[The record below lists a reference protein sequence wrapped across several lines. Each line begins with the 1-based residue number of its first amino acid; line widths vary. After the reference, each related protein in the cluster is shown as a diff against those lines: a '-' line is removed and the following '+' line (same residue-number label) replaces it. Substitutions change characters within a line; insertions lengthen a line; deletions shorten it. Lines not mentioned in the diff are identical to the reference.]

1 MLFRF
6 FKPKWQSQKAE
17 VRLRAIED
25 ISLNTPESNSILE
38 TLAQSDPD
46 LGVRQA
52 ATARLDNLA
61 LLISISQKEQHDA
74 IARSARDRLC
84 CLVVDQH
91 HTSLNT
97 RQQAVDCLQS
107 VNLLTHVVLKASEKE
122 LQLYALNALDDQ
134 DALATIIRS
143 SSLAQLRLEAAHKV
157 NDPSLLDTLSKE
169 TLGRDKGVSRVLRNK
184 LSEIQSAKQ
193 QQEARNQRCEALC
206 EALQQLAGG
215 EYFPQYGAKLNAL
228 AYEWVNLK
236 SSASTSQQL
245 RAQDAIA
252 TSTAREDEVQRARI
266 ADQEAKQKA
275 EATRQAQEALTLKL
289 RDCASTLIQT
299 AAQNTIPTVAS
310 ADTYEQ
316 INNEWQALGADPARD
331 RNAHKQFQ
339 SELDRCQQL
348 VRATNIIRDQQSTIE
363 TLESEQTSA
372 ETLSSRQLEKHVR
385 QCRAL
390 TKEIDWPRAENKAA
404 ILRTLESCRKR
415 AEQVLKQRQQESESR
430 FKHLEDELDA
440 LEHAINE
447 GQSKNAVR
455 LQKQLEQQFTTLGK
469 SAPRT
474 LERKLKNLCAQ
485 LNELQQWQG
494 YAVSPKKEALCA
506 EMEALIGS
514 ETPAQQLAN
523 KIRELQQ
530 QWRSLDATDPVHSH
544 SLWKRFK
551 KASDEAYKPCE
562 AHFNNQKALREKNLQ
577 NRQQLC
583 NQLQEYLDAVDW
595 DQVDWKDLDHL
606 LKRVKR
612 EWREFSP
619 VDRSPGKKVQ
629 QQFNELLAQLEGP
642 LKAYRQENAELKR
655 RMIDD
660 VETLLN
666 SDDLTDATDLVKEIQ
681 VRWKETGP
689 TFRSKE
695 QALWQRFRDACNEVF
710 DRYHQARRK
719 ESELQGSAE
728 LLVEQYCLQME
739 ATLESFGGLT
749 QLSIQLETL
758 ENNVEPNL
766 DQVSPA
772 LQRRFQKLLQ
782 QLLDVRRALHS
793 INDAEYQSLQRKAI
807 LCEQLEFSLFDLDS
821 EEVLHAVYDAWRDD
835 VVLPETLQQSIDQR
849 LQTLSAL
856 AEQSQ
861 EELTECLQ
869 AQESNLRQL
878 CIRLEIALGQPSPA
892 EDQAL
897 RLEYQMQRLQQ
908 ALAQQEQSLNLS
920 DIKKIRC
927 EWLCI
932 PFNQHY
938 PALQQRFESLINSL
952 R

>member
-17 VRLRAIED
+17 VRLRAIEE
-25 ISLNTPESNSILE
+25 ISHTSPESDSILE

-46 LGVRQA
+46 LNVRQA
-52 ATARLDNLA
+52 ATARLESLE

-84 CLVVDQH
+84 CLIVDQH
-91 HTSLNT
+91 NASLPL

-107 VNLLTHVVLKASEKE
+107 ANLLTHVVLKASEKE
-122 LQLYALNALDDQ
+122 LQLHALQYLDDQ
-134 DALATIIRS
+134 DALATVIRS
-143 SSLAQLRLEAAHKV
+143 SSRAQLRLEAADKV
-157 NDPSLLDTLSKE
+157 NDPALLEVLSKE
-169 TLGRDKGVSRVLRNK
+169 TLGRDKGVSRLLRNK
-184 LSEIQSAKQ
+184 LSDIQQAKL
-193 QQEARNQRCEALC
+193 QQEALHQRCEKLC
-206 EALQQLAGG
+206 EALQQLAIG

-228 AYEWVNLK
+228 AGEWQLLHA
-236 SSASTSQQL
+236 SASSPQQQ
-245 RAQDAIA
+245 RAQEAIA
-252 TSTAREDEVQRARI
+252 TATAREDDIQRVRLAE
-266 ADQEAKQKA
+266 QEAKQQA
-275 EATRQAQEALTLKL
+275 EATQRAQEALISQL
-289 RDCASTLIQT
+289 REHASALIQS
-299 AAQNTIPTVAS
+299 AAQNAIPATVTS
-310 ADTYEQ
+310 ELYEQ
-316 INNEWQALGADPARD
+316 ISAQWQALTSNDSH
-331 RNAHKQFQ
+331 NHTLQKQFDA
-339 SELDRCQQL
+339 ELERCQQL
-348 VRATNIIRDQQSTIE
+348 VRATNIICEQHNTIA
-363 TLESEQTSA
+363 TLESETTTIEA
-372 ETLSSRQLEKHVR
+372 PSSRELEKQIR
-385 QCRAL
+385 QCRAI
-390 TKEIDWPRAENKAA
+390 TKEINWPRAENKASA
-404 ILRTLESCRKR
+404 LRTLEASRKR
-415 AEQVLKQRQQESESR
+415 AEQILKQRQQESESR
-430 FKHLEDELDA
+430 FNHLEDELNA
-440 LEHAINE
+440 LEHCIKE
-447 GQSKNAVR
+447 GQSKNAGR
-455 LQKQLEQQFTTLGK
+455 LQKQLEQQFATLGK
-469 SAPRT
+469 SAPRA
-474 LERKLKNLCAQ
+474 LERKLKNLSAQ

-506 EMEALIGS
+506 EMEALVGS
-514 ETPAQQLAN
+514 DIPAQQLAN

-530 QWRSLDATDPVHSH
+530 QWRSLDATDSVHSH

-551 KASDEAYKPCE
+551 AASDEAYKPCE
-562 AHFNNQKALREKNLQ
+562 THFNNQKALREKNLQ

-583 NQLQEYLDAVDW
+583 SQLQAYLDATDW
-595 DQVDWKDLDHL
+595 DQVDWKELDHL

-660 VETLLN
+660 VEALL
-666 SDDLTDATDLVKEIQ
+666 STDDLTNATDLVKDIQ

-710 DRYHQARRK
+710 DRYHQARRE
-719 ESELQGSAE
+719 ESELQSSTE
-728 LLVEQYCLQME
+728 LLVEQYCSQMESTLEAFSGLSQLNTQLQM
-739 ATLESFGGLT
+739 LEDD
-749 QLSIQLETL
+749 
-758 ENNVEPNL
+758 VEPTL

-772 LQRRFQKLLQ
+772 LQRRYQKLFQ
-782 QLLDVRRALHS
+782 QLLDVRHALHGM
-793 INDAEYQSLQRKAI
+793 DDTEYQSLQRKAI
-807 LCEQLEFSLFDLDS
+807 LCEQLEFSLLEQDA

-835 VVLPETLQQSIDQR
+835 VVLPETLQSGIDHR

-869 AQESNLRQL
+869 AQEGSLRQL

-908 ALAQQEQSLNLS
+908 ALAQQEQSLNLG
-920 DIKKIRC
+920 DIKQIRC

-932 PFNQHY
+932 PFSQHY